1 MPHIL
6 SLFIIF
12 ISFFDMF
19 LLTNDILSVNIKKIK
34 FLNIWRI
41 NMNKKYSENKL
52 IVFTRYL
59 ILFMLVSGVVVLI
72 TLPFT
77 LNMCKKYDYNG
88 LSKHFYP
95 ILTIIAFCGVMALLI
110 LWQLKKIFDTVI
122 SNDCFVN
129 ENVKSLNK
137 MSIYSILIS
146 IAMFIRIFIKP
157 TLASAAMVLT
167 FLIASL
173 FSRILATVFESAIAY
188 KTENDFTI

>member
-1 MPHIL
+1 
-6 SLFIIF
+6 
-12 ISFFDMF
+12 
-19 LLTNDILSVNIKKIK
+19 
-34 FLNIWRI
+34 
-41 NMNKKYSENKL
+41 
-52 IVFTRYL
+52 
-59 ILFMLVSGVVVLI
+59 
-72 TLPFT
+72 
-77 LNMCKKYDYNG
+77 
-88 LSKHFYP
+88 
-95 ILTIIAFCGVMALLI
+95 MALLI

-146 IAMFIRIFIKP
+146 IAMFIRLLIKP